1 MVSFKFSFGVVG
13 KSKEKGIVNKYVIIV
28 AKCEGII
35 RYIDG
40 TYKVEYNGKLYSITG
55 ESYRTKGKKVVY
67 ARRLDEYNHRIKII
81 RDSENRKTVDTRFYI
96 PFAAGLI
103 AKGKIVKMPFKLV
116 EFLVILLVEKK
127 LILFNHY
134 LVLDLMLILK
144 ILTLKILP
152 LILLE
157 KIN

>member
-55 ESYRTKGKKVVY
+55 ESYRTKGVKKQPFNNIGLIGFY
-67 ARRLDEYNHRIKII
+67 KL
-81 RDSENRKTVDTRFYI
+81 SENFSLRC
-96 PFAAGLI
+96 GS
-103 AKGKIVKMPFKLV
+103 G
-116 EFLVILLVEKK
+116 
-127 LILFNHY
+127 N
-134 LVLDLMLILK
+134 
-144 ILTLKILP
+144 
-152 LILLE
+152 
-157 KIN
+157 

>member
-1 MVSFKFSFGVVG
+1 MVSFKFSFGIVG

-81 RDSENRKTVDTRFYI
+81 RDSENRKTVDIRFYI

-103 AKGKIVKMPFKLV
+103 AKGKIV
-116 EFLVILLVEKK
+116 
-127 LILFNHY
+127 
-134 LVLDLMLILK
+134 
-144 ILTLKILP
+144 
-152 LILLE
+152 
-157 KIN
+157 

>member
-67 ARRLDEYNHRIKII
+67 ARRLDKYNHRIKII
-81 RDSENRKTVDTRFYI
+81 RDSENRKTS
-96 PFAAGLI
+96 
-103 AKGKIVKMPFKLV
+103 
-116 EFLVILLVEKK
+116 
-127 LILFNHY
+127 
-134 LVLDLMLILK
+134 
-144 ILTLKILP
+144 
-152 LILLE
+152 
-157 KIN
+157 

>member
-55 ESYRTKGKKVVY
+55 ESYRTTSFFS
-67 ARRLDEYNHRIKII
+67 II
-81 RDSENRKTVDTRFYI
+81 NKTSQL
-96 PFAAGLI
+96 LI
-103 AKGKIVKMPFKLV
+103 I
-116 EFLVILLVEKK
+116 
-127 LILFNHY
+127 H
-134 LVLDLMLILK
+134 LK
-144 ILTLKILP
+144 CIAIIMVNNK
-152 LILLE
+152 
-157 KIN
+157 

>member
-28 AKCEGII
+28 SKCEGII
-35 RYIDG
+35 RYVDG

-67 ARRLDEYNHRIKII
+67 ARRLDKYNHRIKII
-81 RDSENRKTVDTRFYI
+81 RDSENKKTVDTRFYI

-103 AKGKIVKMPFKLV
+103 AKGKIVKMPFAKELFHITTCYNRGDSESTILAFQEWKEYEDKVKNKLV
-116 EFLVILLVEKK
+116 
-127 LILFNHY
+127 
-134 LVLDLMLILK
+134 D
-144 ILTLKILP
+144 
-152 LILLE
+152 
-157 KIN
+157 INNEL